1 MTGKLRV
8 ALIGDYN
15 PAVIAHQAIPAAL
28 RLAGL
33 QTGSNVEGV
42 RLHTA
47 SIADPGAQLRD
58 FAGIWCVPAS
68 PYANADGA
76 MEAIRYAREQGRP
89 FLGTCAGFQ
98 HALLEYACNVCGL
111 REAAHAEDNPE
122 AACRVISPLSCSLVE
137 KSGDILL
144 KDGTRLRQACGKPRI
159 TEGYHCNYGFN
170 REYEPLLFGGSLRPT
185 AHDPAGEVRG
195 VELSR
200 HLFFVATLF
209 QPERVAL
216 RGEVPPLVAS
226 FVAALQ

>member
-1 MTGKLRV
+1 MTGKRRV
-8 ALIGDYN
+8 ALVGDYN

-33 QTGSNVEGV
+33 QTGDDVEGV
-42 RLHTA
+42 WLHTS
-47 SIADPGAQLRD
+47 SIVDPAGQLRD

-76 MEAIRYAREQGRP
+76 VEAIRYAREQARP

-98 HALLEYACNVCGL
+98 HALLEYARNVCGL

-144 KDGTRLRQACGKPRI
+144 KEGSQLYRAYGKARI
-159 TEGYHCNYGFN
+159 TEGYHCNYGLN
-170 REYEPLLFGGSLRPT
+170 PEYEPLLFGGSLRPT
-185 AHDPAGEVRG
+185 AHDLSDEVRA
-195 VELSR
+195 VELSE
-200 HLFFVATLF
+200 HPFFVATLF
-209 QPERVAL
+209 QPERAAL
-216 RGEVPPLVAS
+216 RGKVPPLVAP